1 MYRYITLIFLV
12 HAAAVFQLTRNEYR
26 SSENELFI
34 NVKVSKNIRI
44 ASPVVLLLTPHT
56 IDEALAAGIPS
67 LPNVPPDNNTRSPN
81 RAQISEQKIHDD
93 CIHTL
98 NFLTAEDRRDFST
111 DVITVR
117 FEADQTGPQVNEVT
131 ASVPI
136 IDDDIDEAPEEVFMI
151 DLTLLSSINTL
162 TRINRRSSLCIIN
175 DNDGRYM
182 HVYVI
187 ILRFH
192 FDQSIF

>member
-1 MYRYITLIFLV
+1 M
-12 HAAAVFQLTRNEYR
+12 HAAVVFQLTNNEYR

-34 NVKVSKNIRI
+34 NAKVSKNIRI

-56 IDEALAAGIPS
+56 IDEALAVGIPS

-81 RAQISEQKIHDD
+81 RARISEQQIHDNPYNYAM
-93 CIHTL
+93 

-111 DVITVR
+111 DLITVR

-136 IDDDIDEAPEEVFMI
+136 VDDDIDEAPEEVFMI
-151 DLTLLSSINTL
+151 DLTLLSSINAL
-162 TRINRRSSLCIIN
+162 IRINRRSSLCIIN

-182 HVYVI
+182 YI
-187 ILRFH
+187 I
-192 FDQSIF
+192 IEI

>member
-1 MYRYITLIFLV
+1 M
-12 HAAAVFQLTRNEYR
+12 
-26 SSENELFI
+26 
-34 NVKVSKNIRI
+34 
-44 ASPVVLLLTPHT
+44 
-56 IDEALAAGIPS
+56 
-67 LPNVPPDNNTRSPN
+67 
-81 RAQISEQKIHDD
+81 
-93 CIHTL
+93 

-182 HVYVI
+182 YNDVL
-187 ILRFH
+187 LR
-192 FDQSIF
+192 FDQSIIITKSIKRIGSSVSSQIILFLSFFRLTNWFPECQLHIPGASICRRKCFIFREAGWSNLRTKLCNHYRSESSHTQYKHTTSHPIHCQC